1 MKVFLILIA
10 CLQSTVTP
18 LEKSCTLQP
27 LNQPFESVSDC
38 LGYVQY
44 FKSQVESAD
53 PDMYITGFCT
63 TKLVDS
69 A

>member
-18 LEKSCTLQP
+18 LEKTCTLQP
-27 LNQPFESVSDC
+27 LNQSFESVSDC
-38 LGYVQY
+38 ISYAQY

-53 PDMYITGFCT
+53 PNMYITGFCT

>member
-10 CLQSTVTP
+10 CLQSTVSP
-18 LEKSCTLQP
+18 LEKTCNLQP
-27 LNQPFESVSDC
+27 LDQPFESVSNC
-38 LGYVQY
+38 IGYVEY
-44 FKSQVESAD
+44 FMSQVESSD
-53 PDMYITGFCT
+53 PDMFITGFCT

>member
-1 MKVFLILIA
+1 MKVFLIIVA

-18 LEKSCTLQP
+18 LEKSCTIQP
-27 LNQPFESVSDC
+27 LSQPFQSVSDC
-38 LGYVQY
+38 VVYVEY